1 MGDKEKNIIQGKEK
15 CPEKLSKEKL
25 DGLLSLKEEFG
36 IDLDFLSKKYDK
48 TNKKV
53 VSPKPVRKM
62 ISITTKLMIL
72 IQTETTNLE
81 PKIIK
86 ITVHLPKILKNRLIL
101 IKIQAKIMIKQKLVT

>member
-48 TNKKV
+48 TNKKGCNPETSSKNDQHHDKADDSDSNGNDKSRTKNNKNN
-53 VSPKPVRKM
+53 SP
-62 ISITTKLMIL
+62 SS
-72 IQTETTNLE
+72 
-81 PKIIK
+81 
-86 ITVHLPKILKNRLIL
+86 KNS
-101 IKIQAKIMIKQKLVT
+101 KKSSNSNQKT